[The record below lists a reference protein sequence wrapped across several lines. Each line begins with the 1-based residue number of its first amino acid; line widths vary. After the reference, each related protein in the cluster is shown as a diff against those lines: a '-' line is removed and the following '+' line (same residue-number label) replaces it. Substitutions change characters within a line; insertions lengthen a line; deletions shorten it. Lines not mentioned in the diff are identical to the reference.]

1 MNETDAKKR
10 AKVLVGF
17 MIHLFW
23 FTVVNIFLYI
33 LDFSRDGQINWAYWT
48 TLGWGIGIISHA
60 FRVFVGSDIEDKLA
74 QKLMDQGVIKK

>member
-10 AKVLVGF
+10 AKVLVEF

-33 LDFSRDGQINWAYWT
+33 LDFSRDGRISWAYWVT
-48 TLGWGIGIISHA
+48 FGWGIGIVSHA
-60 FRVFVGSDIEDKLA
+60 FRIFIGSGIEDKLV